1 MSEITLQ
8 MEQELDAWTEKYL
21 PIQNHLVTEASWD
34 GTMFETYGNE
44 YDYVA
49 AQPQQNVWTWVDG
62 DTGSF
67 ILSGLHIVNRIG
79 YFITENAWEI
89 DLTEIM
95 VDIYGDNQ

>member
-89 DLTEIM
+89 DPTEIM
-95 VDIYGDNQ
+95 VDIYGDNE